1 MSLLLS
7 REGWD
12 VCGTAKTGREAV
24 TKTQELKPD
33 ILILDIGMPE
43 LNGLE
48 AARRIREACPNVEI
62 LILSMHHSD
71 HLVREL
77 VEAGVRGYVVKSDS
91 NRDLIVAVES
101 LANHKPFFTP
111 RITEMILGRFSS
123 SGCVEVPAVI
133 RERLTSREREIIQ
146 LLAEGKSAK
155 EVASSLGISL
165 KTVETHRANLMRKL
179 EIHSVTELVLYA
191 VRNQIVEA

>member
-1 MSLLLS
+1 
-7 REGWD
+7 
-12 VCGTAKTGREAV
+12 
-24 TKTQELKPD
+24 
-33 ILILDIGMPE
+33 MPE

-48 AARRIREACPNVEI
+48 AARRIRESCPNVEI

-71 HLVREL
+71 LLVREM
-77 VEAGVRGYVVKSDS
+77 VNAGVRGYVVKSDS

-101 LANHKPFFTP
+101 LANHKPFFSPT
-111 RITEMILGRFSS
+111 ITEVILDRFSS
-123 SGCVEVPAVI
+123 REPI
-133 RERLTSREREIIQ
+133 KQTREFTRERLTPREREIVQ

-155 EVASSLGISL
+155 EVATSLGISL